1 MTRHRRRRLVVSPL
15 VTTTRS
21 RRPGFT
27 LIETVVTIGLI
38 AAMAAFVVPSVM
50 NQAGSA
56 NPVKA
61 ANDLNSIGVAV
72 QSFASD
78 LKGVIPGD
86 LEDLITLPIASTQC
100 GAGVVCDSTV
110 THAAGY
116 TVDQVQLWKGPYL
129 AASIS
134 DDPRAVLRSGYIAN
148 VENRLL
154 RFDATSGVPEFCSSP
169 GRTLELCSGFVST
182 DPMYVAVKVDS
193 LTAAQAG
200 IVNDLVDGPKERFPG
215 LEGRFRYPTEGSPA
229 YYLAAPI
236 VP

>member
-1 MTRHRRRRLVVSPL
+1 MPASR
-15 VTTTRS
+15 

-56 NPVKA
+56 NPVKV
-61 ANDLNSIGVAV
+61 ANDLNSVGVAV
-72 QSFASD
+72 QSFGAD
-78 LKGVIPGD
+78 LKGVLPGD
-86 LEDLITLPIASTQC
+86 LEDLVTLPIAETQC
-100 GAGVVCDSTV
+100 SVGVVCDSTV
-110 THAAGY
+110 THAVGY
-116 TVDQVQLWKGPYL
+116 TVDEVELWKGPYL

-134 DDPRAVLRSGYIAN
+134 DDPQAVLRSGYIAN

-154 RFDATSGVPEFCSSP
+154 RFDATTGAPEFCSSA
-169 GRTLELCSGFVST
+169 GSTLQRCAGFLST
-182 DPMYVAVKVDS
+182 DPLFVAVKVDS
-193 LTAAQAG
+193 LTAGQAA
-200 IVNDLVDGPKERFPG
+200 IVNGIVDGPKEKHPG
-215 LEGRFRYPTEGSPA
+215 LEGRFRYPDSGSPA